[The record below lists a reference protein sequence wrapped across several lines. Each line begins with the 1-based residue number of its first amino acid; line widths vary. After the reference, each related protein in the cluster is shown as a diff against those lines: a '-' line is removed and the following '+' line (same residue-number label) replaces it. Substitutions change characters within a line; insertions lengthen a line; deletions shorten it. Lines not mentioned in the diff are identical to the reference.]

1 MIMKQTTWTV
11 LAEKAQTALRDAQ
24 QLVADA
30 RQRVAKLEQ
39 SIAHLDQLRDDYIA
53 RYNEAQKEAHAIS
66 DTITYRK
73 FLEHLRGLRGRIEG
87 QLQDANLML
96 AEAKS
101 ELVKALREQAKM
113 DAMVER
119 DERNQA
125 LAVAKQEQ
133 RAMDEAGLRLFN
145 AR

>member
-1 MIMKQTTWTV
+1 MKQTTWTV
-11 LAEKAQTALRDAQ
+11 LAEKAQTAVRDAQ
-24 QLVADA
+24 QLVTEA
-30 RQRVAKLEQ
+30 RHRVNKLEQ

-53 RYNEAQKEAHAIS
+53 RYNETQKVAHSIA

-73 FLEHLRGLRGRIEG
+73 FLEHLRGLRGRVEG
-87 QLQDANLML
+87 QLQDANLQL
-96 AEAKS
+96 ADAKA

-119 DERNQA
+119 DQRNQA
-125 LAVAKQEQ
+125 QVLAKQEQ

>member
-1 MIMKQTTWTV
+1 MKQTTWTV
-11 LAEKAQTALRDAQ
+11 LADKAKTAVRDAQ
-24 QLVADA
+24 QLVTNA
-30 RQRVAKLEQ
+30 RERVAKLEQ

>member
-1 MIMKQTTWTV
+1 MKQTTWTV
-11 LAEKAQTALRDAQ
+11 LADKAQTAVRDAQ
-24 QLVADA
+24 QLVTDA
-30 RQRVAKLEQ
+30 RQRMAKLEQ
-39 SIAHLDQLRDDYIA
+39 SLTHLDQLRDDYIA
-53 RYNEAQKEAHAIS
+53 RYNETQKEAHSIS

-73 FLEHLRGLRGRIEG
+73 FLEHLRGLRGRVEG
-87 QLQDANLML
+87 QLQDANLRL
-96 AEAKS
+96 ADAKA

-113 DAMVER
+113 NAMVER

-125 LAVAKQEQ
+125 VAVAKQEQ

>member
-1 MIMKQTTWTV
+1 MKQTTWMV
-11 LAEKAQTALRDAQ
+11 LADKAQTAVRDAQ
-24 QLVADA
+24 QLVTDA

-39 SIAHLDQLRDDYIA
+39 SLTHLDQLRDDYIA
-53 RYNEAQKEAHAIS
+53 RYNETQKEAHSIS

-73 FLEHLRGLRGRIEG
+73 FLEHLRGLRGRVEG
-87 QLQDANLML
+87 QLQDANLRL
-96 AEAKS
+96 ADAKA

-113 DAMVER
+113 NAMVER

-125 LAVAKQEQ
+125 VAVAKQEQ

>member
-1 MIMKQTTWTV
+1 MKQTTWTV
-11 LAEKAQTALRDAQ
+11 LAEKAQAAVRDAQ
-24 QLVADA
+24 ELVSEAKH
-30 RQRVAKLEQ
+30 RVAKLEQ
-39 SIAHLDQLRDDYIA
+39 SLTHLDQLRDDYIG
-53 RYNEAQKEAHAIS
+53 RYNEAQKEAHSIS

-73 FLEHLRGLRGRIEG
+73 FLEHLRGLRTRVEG
-87 QLQDANLML
+87 QLQDASLKL
-96 AEAKS
+96 ADAKA

>member
-1 MIMKQTTWTV
+1 MKQTTWTV

-24 QLVADA
+24 QLVVDA

-53 RYNEAQKEAHAIS
+53 RYNEAQNEAHAIS

-73 FLEHLRGLRGRIEG
+73 FLEHLRGLRGRVEG

-96 AEAKS
+96 ADAKA

>member
-1 MIMKQTTWTV
+1 MKQTTWTV
-11 LAEKAQTALRDAQ
+11 LAEKAQTAVRDAQ
-24 QLVADA
+24 QLVTDA
-30 RQRVAKLEQ
+30 RQRIAKLEQ
-39 SIAHLDQLRDDYIA
+39 SLAHLDQLRDDYIA
-53 RYNEAQKEAHAIS
+53 RYNGTQKEAHSIS

-73 FLEHLRGLRGRIEG
+73 FLEHLRGLRGRVEG

-96 AEAKS
+96 ADAKA

>member
-1 MIMKQTTWTV
+1 MKQTTWTV
-11 LAEKAQTALRDAQ
+11 LAEKAQTAVRDAQ
-24 QLVADA
+24 QLVSEA
-30 RQRVAKLEQ
+30 RHRVTKLEQ

-53 RYNEAQKEAHAIS
+53 RYNEAQKEAHAIA

-73 FLEHLRGLRGRIEG
+73 FLEHLRGLRSRVEG
-87 QLQDANLML
+87 QLQDANLQL
-96 AEAKS
+96 ADAKA
-101 ELVKALREQAKM
+101 ELGKALREQAKM

-125 LAVAKQEQ
+125 LAIAKQEQ

>member
-1 MIMKQTTWTV
+1 MKQTTWTV
-11 LAEKAQTALRDAQ
+11 LADKAQTAVRDAQ
-24 QLVADA
+24 QLVTDA

-39 SIAHLDQLRDDYIA
+39 SLIHLDQLRDDYIA
-53 RYNEAQKEAHAIS
+53 RYKEAQKEAHSIS

-73 FLEHLRGLRGRIEG
+73 FLEHLRGLRGRVEG
-87 QLQDANLML
+87 QLQDANLKL
-96 AEAKS
+96 ADAKA

>member
-1 MIMKQTTWTV
+1 MKQTTWTV
-11 LAEKAQTALRDAQ
+11 LADKAKTAVRDAQ
-24 QLVADA
+24 QLVTDA

-53 RYNEAQKEAHAIS
+53 RYNEAQKEAHSIS

-73 FLEHLRGLRGRIEG
+73 FLEHLRGLRRRVEG
-87 QLQDANLML
+87 QLEDANLKL
-96 AEAKS
+96 ADAKA

-125 LAVAKQEQ
+125 LAVAKHEQ

>member
-1 MIMKQTTWTV
+1 MT
-11 LAEKAQTALRDAQ
+11 
-24 QLVADA
+24 DA

-39 SIAHLDQLRDDYIA
+39 SLAHLDQLRDDYIA
-53 RYNEAQKEAHAIS
+53 RYNEAQKEAHSIS
-66 DTITYRK
+66 DTINYRK
-73 FLEHLRGLRGRIEG
+73 FLEHLRGLRGRVEG
-87 QLQDANLML
+87 QLQDANLRL
-96 AEAKS
+96 ADAKA

>member
-24 QLVADA
+24 QLVTDA

-39 SIAHLDQLRDDYIA
+39 SLAHLDQLRDDYIA
-53 RYNEAQKEAHAIS
+53 RYNETQKEAHAIS

-96 AEAKS
+96 AEAKA

>member
-1 MIMKQTTWTV
+1 MNMKQTTWTV
-11 LAEKAQTALRDAQ
+11 LAEKAQAAVRDAQ
-24 QLVADA
+24 QLVSDA
-30 RQRVAKLEQ
+30 RHRVSKLEQ
-39 SIAHLDQLRDDYIA
+39 SLAHLDQLRDDYIS
-53 RYNEAQKEAHAIS
+53 RYNEAQKEAHSIS

-73 FLEHLRGLRGRIEG
+73 FLEHLRGLRGRVEG
-87 QLQDANLML
+87 QLQDANLKL
-96 AEAKS
+96 ADAKA

-125 LAVAKQEQ
+125 LAIAKQEQ